1 MIFNPEN
8 AFMVLSKIRKSEPL
22 AKTAL
27 KVLRRSILTNELTTD
42 VVYNEKSLAKDL
54 GISRTPVREALLE
67 LSSKRL
73 IKFLPQKG
81 VIINTFSDKEI
92 EDVFEIRTALE
103 VLSIKKACINHK
115 TLDISG
121 LNHLMQVQKEAAQ
134 KKNAVAFLEADR
146 NFHITFTRL
155 TKNAY
160 LMEMMQDIRDIMH
173 LMGFKALTQRSRMQE
188 VIKEHAD
195 ILTAVQKGSL
205 MKAMELM
212 DYHLTVSKKAVQ
224 QNKKEKE

>member
-1 MIFNPEN
+1 MG
-8 AFMVLSKIRKSEPL
+8 LTKIRKSEPL
-22 AKTAL
+22 SKTAL

-42 VVYNEKSLAKDL
+42 VVYNEKSLAEDL

-81 VIINTFSDKEI
+81 VVINTFSEKEI

-103 VLSIKKACINHK
+103 VFSIKKACINHK

-121 LNHLMQVQKEAAQ
+121 LNNFLQAQKEAA
-134 KKNAVAFLEADR
+134 KTKNAVAFMEADR

-155 TKNAY
+155 TKNTY

-173 LMGFKALTQRSRMQE
+173 LMGFKALSQKSRMQE
-188 VIKEHAD
+188 VITEHDA
-195 ILTAVQKGSL
+195 ILAAVTKGQVTEAMQL
-205 MKAMELM
+205 MEI
-212 DYHLTVSKKAVQ
+212 HLEYSKLAVKQ
-224 QNKKEKE
+224 SKQEEKTNGETGN

>member
-1 MIFNPEN
+1 M
-8 AFMVLSKIRKSEPL
+8 ALTKIRKSEPL
-22 AKTAL
+22 SKTAL

-67 LSSKRL
+67 LSAKRL

-81 VIINTFSDKEI
+81 VVINTFSEKEI

-103 VLSIKKACINHK
+103 VFSIKKACINHK

-121 LNHLMQVQKEAAQ
+121 LNDFLQAQKDAAH
-134 KKNAVAFLEADR
+134 KKNAVAFMEADR

-173 LMGFKALTQRSRMQE
+173 LMGFKALTQKSRMQE
-188 VIKEHAD
+188 VIKEHED
-195 ILTAVQKGSL
+195 ILTAVQEGSVN
-205 MKAMELM
+205 KAMQLM
-212 DYHLTVSKKAVQ
+212 DYHLAVSKKAVQ
-224 QNKKEKE
+224 QNKKEEN